1 MAPVLLNPGVSRLSA
16 QHFRTDTIQRKV
28 GYCMDQA
35 NSVYID
41 EGSTFT
47 QNAAKEGGAVYITGT
62 TINLTDTVLTINYAE
77 TGGAVKF
84 DGSSTT
90 DDYNNVT
97 CSNNTVTQDGG

>member
-1 MAPVLLNPGVSRLSA
+1 MYGATSS
-16 QHFRTDTIQRKV
+16 T
-28 GYCMDQA
+28 
-35 NSVYID
+35 YID

-62 TINLTDTVLTINYAE
+62 TINLTDTTLTVNYAE

-90 DDYNNVT
+90 NDFKNVT
-97 CSNNTVTQDGG
+97 CSSNIVTTDGG